1 MTLLPWLAAIALFVS
16 AQSGPLHKKHRHLAT
31 DQQHETAIRNS
42 TEKALHVTHVKKS
55 VSPADAKIANT
66 NAVHAV
72 QGEAHRRETESAK
85 VKATQLAAE
94 HSTASPSKSMVLA
107 YGSAVLV
114 MVIVVTA
121 MFFQMGVAVVI
132 QVVMYVCCLAFVKI
146 VMKIVYEYG
155 FDYAKFV
162 TSLHLFFSS
171 FAAFVVLIARQHAT
185 GKSIAVPTGSE
196 FCFGILPISMTFG
209 LSIGTENQALVLVSA
224 AFSEVVA
231 ASNPVMSAFLTW
243 LFGMGFDMRLL
254 APISVVVSGCVLSV
268 KGELHFSSLGL
279 AMLLFAVFLRG
290 LKAVMQQ
297 KLMTGETKEKFDPV
311 TLMAWTCMTACA
323 QLVVYSA
330 FTEGRAPFDALASS
344 TGSVGLFV
352 AIAASCVIACA
363 LNMSALFVVKQ
374 LGAVGMQ
381 MVSQMKSLLVVIGGI
396 ALLAESFT
404 TLQYLGF
411 GIVLVGVYWFSYM
424 KRQLVPAPKAS

>member
-1 MTLLPWLAAIALFVS
+1 MGMASVTYMAAITFFALVQ
-16 AQSGPLHKKHRHLAT
+16 AGPLHKKHRHLSADGHHHVPDQNATERHLHVKTDENVLSAATEEIKNAHGHGHRTHIAGSKHKANETGGAAT
-31 DQQHETAIRNS
+31 DSSAAPS
-42 TEKALHVTHVKKS
+42 
-55 VSPADAKIANT
+55 
-66 NAVHAV
+66 
-72 QGEAHRRETESAK
+72 ESML
-85 VKATQLAAE
+85 LAYVGA
-94 HSTASPSKSMVLA
+94 VLA
-107 YGSAVLV
+107 
-114 MVIVVTA
+114 MVIVVSA
-121 MFFQMGVAVVI
+121 MFFQMGFAVVL

-146 VMKIVYEYG
+146 VMKTVFEYG

-162 TSLHLFFSS
+162 TSLHLLVSS
-171 FAAFVVLIARQHAT
+171 LAAFAVLLYRQQTT
-185 GKSIAVPTGSE
+185 GKPIAVPTANE
-196 FCFGILPISMTFG
+196 LWFGILPISMTFG

-254 APISVVVSGCVLSV
+254 APICVVVSGCVISV
-268 KGELHFSSLGL
+268 KGELHFSALGL
-279 AMLLFAVFLRG
+279 GMLLFAVFLRG

-311 TLMAWTCMTACA
+311 TLMAWSCLFACL

-330 FTEGRAPFDALASS
+330 ATEGRAPFNALAAS
-344 TGSVGLFV
+344 TDSAGLV
-352 AIAASCVIACA
+352 SAIVASCIIACA

-404 TLQYLGF
+404 RLQYVGF
-411 GIVLVGVYWFSYM
+411 AIVLMGVYWFSRM
-424 KRQLVPAPKAS
+424 KSSITPAPKA